1 MKRVFFISFI
11 LVLFSLNCFA
21 SKKNASVDLLKEIVI
36 GEEKQTVKQRFFD
49 AGCKVIEFE
58 EKTFSAKEN
67 KFTVV
72 DKFYGNM
79 TTVIFYFDNNNRLEY
94 VDISILPKINA
105 KEKSVLS
112 DYNDKLKAYKKIIQN
127 FVKENDDKNFRLCEA
142 KEYPSD
148 KYIENLV
155 YANDFYSLILYT
167 FKDYYIKIFYGKE
180 EL

>member
-1 MKRVFFISFI
+1 MTCIFFSF
-11 LVLFSLNCFA
+11 NCPA
-21 SKKNASVDLLKEIVI
+21 SRKTVPVDLLSEIVI
-36 GEEKQTVKQRFFD
+36 GEEKEAVRKRFND
-49 AGCKVIEFE
+49 SGCKVIEFE

-79 TTVIFYFDNNNRLEY
+79 TTVIFYFDSSNRLEY
-94 VDISILPKINA
+94 ADISVLPKINA
-105 KEKSVLS
+105 KEKSVIS
-112 DYNDKLKAYKKIIQN
+112 DYNDKLKFYKKLIKT
-127 FVKENDDKNFRLCEA
+127 FVKENEDKNFRLCEA
-142 KEYPSD
+142 QEYPSD